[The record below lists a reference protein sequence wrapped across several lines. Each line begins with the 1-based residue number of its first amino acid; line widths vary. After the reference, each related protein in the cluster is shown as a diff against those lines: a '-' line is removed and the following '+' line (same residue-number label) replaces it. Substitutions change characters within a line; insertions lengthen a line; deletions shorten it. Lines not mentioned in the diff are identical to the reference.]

1 MKKKKANWPYTRKLA
16 VGFALII
23 LAGSLILMLP
33 IASREREWTSFLDA
47 LFTATSATCVTGLVV
62 ADTYQHWSLFG
73 QLVILTLIQIGG
85 LGFITIGAYIS
96 VLLKK
101 KIGLRERT
109 AIHESIST
117 IEIAGVVRLVKRII
131 QGTLFFELIGAA
143 LLSVRFVPQFG
154 AARGIY
160 FGIFHSISAFCN
172 AGFDLMGIREEY
184 SSLVAYEGDVL
195 VNLTIMGLIIVS
207 GIGFLVWDD
216 FGRNKFRFKKYLLHS
231 KIMLVASGVLI
242 LSGAALFFLFERN
255 GVLADMTVK
264 EKILGA
270 LFASVSP
277 RTAGF
282 NTTDLGSMSDAA
294 RLLTMIL
301 MFIGGGSG
309 STAGGIKVTTAVVM
323 LLMAGATIRSTPG
336 VNIFGRRLEED
347 VVRRASAI
355 VVYNITLILTVSM
368 IILAIQRLPFTDVFM
383 ETFSAMGTVGLS
395 TGITRSLLPA
405 SRVLIILLMYFGR
418 LGSLTFALVFAQRKV
433 VPPIQQPVEKIVV
446 G

>member
-1 MKKKKANWPYTRKLA
+1 MKKKKANLPYTKKLA

-131 QGTLFFELIGAA
+131 QGTLFFELAGAA
-143 LLSVRFVPQFG
+143 LLAIRFVPEFG
-154 AARGIY
+154 VARGIY
-160 FGIFHSISAFCN
+160 FGIFHSVSAFCN

-184 SSLVAYEGDVL
+184 SSLMAYEGDVL
-195 VNLTIMGLIIVS
+195 VNLTVMGLIVVS

-216 FGRNKFRFKKYLLHS
+216 FSRNKFRFKKYLLHS
-231 KIMLVASGVLI
+231 KIMIVASGVLI
-242 LSGAALFFLFERN
+242 LSGAVLFFLFEQN

-264 EKILGA
+264 EKILGS

-282 NTTDLGSMSDAA
+282 NTTDLAGMSDAA

-355 VVYNITLILTVSM
+355 VVYNITLVLAVSM
-368 IILAIQRLPFTDVFM
+368 IILAIQPLPFTDVFM

-418 LGSLTFALVFAQRKV
+418 LGSLTFALVFAQRKI
-433 VPPIQQPVEKIVV
+433 VPPVQQPVEKIVV

>member
-1 MKKKKANWPYTRKLA
+1 MKKKKANWTSTMKLA
-16 VGFALII
+16 VGFAVII
-23 LAGSLILMLP
+23 LAGSLLLMLP
-33 IASREREWTSFLDA
+33 VASRGREWTPFLDT

-131 QGTLFFELIGAA
+131 QGTLTFELLGAV
-143 LLSVRFVPQFG
+143 LLSIRFVPQFG
-154 AARGIY
+154 LARGIY

-195 VNLTIMGLIIVS
+195 VNVTIMGLIIVS

-216 FGRNKFRFKKYLLHS
+216 FSRNRFRFKRYLLHS

-242 LSGAALFFLFERN
+242 VSGAVLFFLFEKD

-264 EKILGA
+264 EKVLGA

-282 NTTDLGSMSDAA
+282 NTTDLTEMGDAA

-355 VVYNITLILTVSM
+355 VVYNITLILAVSM
-368 IILAIQRLPFTDVFM
+368 VILAVQPLPFTDVFM

-395 TGITRSLLPA
+395 TGITRSLLPV
-405 SRVLIILLMYFGR
+405 SRILIILLMYFGR

-433 VPPIQQPVEKIVV
+433 VPPVQQPVEKIVV